1 MTLDDVPADTLMT
14 LTAELDRLFKFARCN
29 PSCHACKKSIGVGS
43 EFQLL
48 SFNGKDEMLCT
59 NCDKEKLIEAK
70 AEAARLHEEYLKSP
84 EYAHRNQSLKPNG
97 YWGYS
102 RPSQSLEVK

>member
-1 MTLDDVPADTLMT
+1 MTLDNIPADTLMT
-14 LTAELDRLFKFARCN
+14 LTAELDRLFKFAHCK
-29 PSCHACKKSIGVGS
+29 PSCHACRKPIEVGS
-43 EFQLL
+43 AFQLL
-48 SFNGKDEMLCT
+48 SFKGKDEMLCT

-84 EYAHRNQSLKPNG
+84 EYAHRNQSLKNG
-97 YWGYS
+97 RWGYS